1 MAILNLLPLLQ
12 FFDEGIDGSQGHA
25 TACNAMMGEDLGIGL
40 IKHYFENSENKVSEV
55 KVTHPCTQGTKSGV
69 RLDGWLTVQY
79 MNETPIDYQVEIKN
93 WSSHSLGGR
102 KLPAEASDEDKK
114 LHRLNRWKRQW
125 NEETFQL
132 KEKTAKKV
140 LVPMRPINNHSKV
153 LPLICFWDSMHPEGL
168 DEALFEVD
176 TNNKLFPKLWVFSMS
191 NYVRFL
197 RLNGKESIEIEM
209 QDTENRLNWMNKF
222 LV

>member
-1 MAILNLLPLLQ
+1 MAILNLLPLLH

-40 IKHYFENSENKVSEV
+40 LKHYFENSKNKVCHV
-55 KVTHPCTQGTKSGV
+55 KVTHPCTQGTPSGV

-79 MNETPIDYQVEIKN
+79 MNEEPIDYQVEIKN
-93 WSSHSLGGR
+93 WSSHSIGGK
-102 KLPAEASDEDKK
+102 KLAAEANDEDKR
-114 LHRLNRWKRQW
+114 LHRLNRWNRQW
-125 NEETFQL
+125 NEETLEL

-140 LVPMRPINNHSKV
+140 LVKMRPINNHSKV
-153 LPLICFWDSMHPEGL
+153 LPLICFWDPMHPEGL
-168 DEALFEVD
+168 EEPLFEVD
-176 TNNKLFPKLWVFSMS
+176 TNNEIFPKLWVFSMS

-197 RLNGKESIEIEM
+197 RSKGKEFIEIEM

-222 LV
+222 LD